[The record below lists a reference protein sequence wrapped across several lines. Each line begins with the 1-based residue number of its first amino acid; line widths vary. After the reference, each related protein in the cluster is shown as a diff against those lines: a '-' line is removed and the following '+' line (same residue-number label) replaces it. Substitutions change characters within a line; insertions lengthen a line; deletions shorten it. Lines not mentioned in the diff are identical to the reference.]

1 MRSVQYNIYEPVP
14 ELREIVRYFWTFE
27 GIATHDDPYILRTV
41 ANGCPELL
49 FHYKGTF
56 QELGSDGKSHTSFIT
71 GIHGQADQHRRFVV
85 GESFGICGAYLYP
98 YALHALF
105 GIPGIEFT
113 NQLPDLELLTGTE
126 SSRVSDSLHMALNN
140 QERLRIISDFLIRKK
155 RPLMQK
161 DIAGAVRTI
170 LTQKGLVN
178 IRDLSEQYFRSHRQ
192 FERNFKEHTGFT
204 AKTFS
209 RIVRF
214 NSLMQRQLNTQ
225 SSLTQIALEFGYYDQ
240 SHFINDFRAFSGYS
254 PRTYFSGKA
263 VELL

>member
-1 MRSVQYNIYEPVP
+1 
-14 ELREIVRYFWTFE
+14 
-27 GIATHDDPYILRTV
+27 
-41 ANGCPELL
+41 
-49 FHYKGTF
+49 
-56 QELGSDGKSHTSFIT
+56 
-71 GIHGQADQHRRFVV
+71 
-85 GESFGICGAYLYP
+85 
-98 YALHALF
+98 
-105 GIPGIEFT
+105 
-113 NQLPDLELLTGTE
+113 
-126 SSRVSDSLHMALNN
+126 
-140 QERLRIISDFLIRKK
+140 
-155 RPLMQK
+155 MQK

-192 FERNFKEHTGFT
+192 FERKFKEHTGFT

>member
-1 MRSVQYNIYEPVP
+1 MFEPGP
-14 ELREIVRYFWTFE
+14 ELRDIVRYFWTFE
-27 GIATHDDPYILRTV
+27 GVATHEEPYVLRTV
-41 ANGCPELL
+41 ANGCPEFV

-56 QELGSDGKSHTSFIT
+56 EELGRDGKSRTSFIT
-71 GIHGQADQHRRFVV
+71 GIHGQAGEHRRFIVK
-85 GESFGICGAYLYP
+85 ESFGICGAYLYP
-98 YALHALF
+98 YALHAVF

-113 NQLPDLELLTGTE
+113 NQLSGLELLPGAE
-126 SSRVSDSLHMALNN
+126 SFQVMDSLHAALNN
-140 QERLRIISDFLIRKK
+140 QERLRIMSDFLIRKK
-155 RPLMQK
+155 RPLVQK

-170 LTQKGLVN
+170 LMQKGLVSVKN
-178 IRDLSEQYFRSHRQ
+178 LSELYFRSHRQ

-214 NSLMQRQLNTQ
+214 NSLMQRHLNTQ
-225 SSLTQIALEFGYYDQ
+225 SSLTEIALEFGYYDQ

-263 VELL
+263 AELL